1 MKRQLLLGLKSMAIT
16 IAIILFIGALFVVYN
31 NGSRTMT
38 GNAISVYAISEGFAI
53 EYGDSAYLIEY
64 NPAPAE
70 KAADAIKENPSIL
83 PLPVQIPIIIVELAN
98 KAADFFKNSI
108 IPLEMPFK

>member
-1 MKRQLLLGLKSMAIT
+1 MKQQLLLGLKSMAIT
-16 IAIILFIGALFVVYN
+16 IAIILFIGAFFIVYN

-38 GNAISVYAISEGFAI
+38 GNAISVYAISDGFAV

-64 NPAPAE
+64 NPEPAE
-70 KAADAIKENPSIL
+70 TAGDVIKENPSFL

-98 KAADFFKNSI
+98 KAVDFFQK
-108 IPLEMPFK
+108 

>member
-1 MKRQLLLGLKSMAIT
+1 MKQQLLLGLKSMAIT
-16 IAIILFIGALFVVYN
+16 IAIILFIGAFFIVYN

-38 GNAISVYAISEGFAI
+38 GNAVSVYAVSDGFAI

-64 NPAPAE
+64 DPAPAQ
-70 KAADAIKENPSIL
+70 KVGDAIEKNPSIL
-83 PLPVQIPIIIVELAN
+83 PLPVQIPIIIAELAN
-98 KAADFFKNSI
+98 KASDFFKNSI